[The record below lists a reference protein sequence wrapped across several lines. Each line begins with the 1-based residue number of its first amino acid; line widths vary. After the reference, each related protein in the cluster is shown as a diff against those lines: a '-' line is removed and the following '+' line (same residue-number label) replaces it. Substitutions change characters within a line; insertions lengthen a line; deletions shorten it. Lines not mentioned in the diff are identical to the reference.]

1 MSLETEFY
9 LKMLGV
15 FLTSGVIMKIM
26 MIMQKRKEEEAERK
40 FQQIMKMIELR
51 DRKYKPKD
59 SQ

>member
-15 FLTSGVIMKIM
+15 FVASGIFMKIM

-40 FQQIMKMIELR
+40 FQQTIRMIELR

-59 SQ
+59 KQ